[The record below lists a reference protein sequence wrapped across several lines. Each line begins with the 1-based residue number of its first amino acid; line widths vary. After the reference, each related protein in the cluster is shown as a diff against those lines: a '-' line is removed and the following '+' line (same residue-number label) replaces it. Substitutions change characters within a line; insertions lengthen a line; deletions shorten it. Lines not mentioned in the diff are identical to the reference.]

1 MVQLKNSSFMKL
13 FFLLDSLRDS
23 NSGGTQVFMYKQE
36 EKVQGKGQSNSK
48 AATLFDC
55 ALGWKLYSITVW
67 VERSHWKPSPHQY
80 QKGDGLSGSSYMPNI
95 WSLNGFLS
103 YIVEEGEILD
113 MLYCTGID
121 TFCLTLF
128 RGFQAVQDD
137 TGGVDTG
144 ILNSQ
149 ETTGFLLFWCG
160 MIFCPH

>member
-1 MVQLKNSSFMKL
+1 
-13 FFLLDSLRDS
+13 
-23 NSGGTQVFMYKQE
+23 
-36 EKVQGKGQSNSK
+36 
-48 AATLFDC
+48 
-55 ALGWKLYSITVW
+55 
-67 VERSHWKPSPHQY
+67 
-80 QKGDGLSGSSYMPNI
+80 MPNI

-160 MIFCPH
+160 VIFVHMNALCIEVGPGLLDCRPA